1 MNNLKG
7 SLANINNQSKQS
19 AVSQITLSKRLKMS
33 KREVVKQKLDSI
45 IVGKEA
51 IKEE

>member
-1 MNNLKG
+1 MTNLTNLQIDLRNWNKKFEMNNLKG

-33 KREVVKQKLDSI
+33 KQ
-45 IVGKEA
+45 
-51 IKEE
+51 